1 MRITVVEQ
9 NGTGGLAH
17 YAYQMCTAL
26 ANEGHD
32 VTLITAKLY
41 ELENFPH
48 NFKVDRRLDLWD
60 LFDRRVETLPRNAIH
75 SLLRTIFWQSRRAFR
90 ALKLINAWIGLTRF
104 LEKDRPDIVQFG
116 KMNFPF
122 EAFFLAHMK
131 RSGLILTEICH
142 EFERRESTGIFA
154 RYIDRLYR
162 GIFTHYTAI
171 FFHAKQNR
179 DRFLT
184 LFPEIPPERAH
195 LIHHGNEGMFL
206 SLAANQVPVDLRSR
220 YGLKTDEPVV
230 LFFGLLAPSKGL
242 PVLIR
247 AMEAVCREEQVKLLI
262 AGYPAKNMDLGELYD
277 LVEASGLKDS
287 VIFDVRYI
295 PISEVSPLMDLASM
309 VVLPY
314 LSSTQSGSLQVAY
327 SFGRPVIASRVGG
340 LTEAVEDGKNG
351 FLVPVNDASALAE
364 KITLLLR
371 DPRLRERMGQ
381 YNKEQ
386 SETRYSWK
394 SVAETITRVYLGI
407 RQSG

>member
-41 ELENFPH
+41 ELESFPH
-48 NFKVDRRLDLWD
+48 NFTVDRRLDLWD
-60 LFDRRVETLPRNAIH
+60 LFDRRVETLPRNAVH
-75 SLLRTIFWQSRRAFR
+75 ALLRRVFWQTRRAFR
-90 ALKLINAWIGLTRF
+90 ALKLVNAWIGLTRF

-131 RSGLILTEICH
+131 RSGLVLTEICH
-142 EFERRESTGIFA
+142 EFERRESSGFLA
-154 RYIDRLYR
+154 RYIDSLYR
-162 GIFTHYTAI
+162 GIFTNYTAI

-184 LFPEIPPERAH
+184 LFPEIPAERAH
-195 LIHHGNEGMFL
+195 LIHHGNEGLFL
-206 SLAANQVPVDLRSR
+206 SLAAGREPVDLRSR
-220 YGLKTDEPVV
+220 YRLPADEPVI

-247 AMEAVCREEQVKLLI
+247 AMETVSREHRVRLLI

-277 LVEASGLKDS
+277 LVETCGLKDA

-295 PISEVSPLMDLASM
+295 PIGEVSPLMDLASM
-309 VVLPY
+309 VVFPY

-327 SFGRPVIASRVGG
+327 SFGRPVIATQVGG
-340 LTEAVEDGKNG
+340 LAEAVEDGKNG
-351 FLVPVNDASALAE
+351 FLVPVNDAGTLAE
-364 KITLLLR
+364 KISLLLR
-371 DPRLRERMGQ
+371 DPQLGARMGQ
-381 YNKEQ
+381 YNRDQ
-386 SETRYSWK
+386 SETLYSWK
-394 SVAETITRVYLGI
+394 SVAETITRVYRNL
-407 RQSG
+407 RPTA